1 MLTWT
6 NAQRFVELALALEPH
21 MPGYVDSY
29 FGPEEIREQIK
40 AKGTIPLEEL
50 SEQAADLL
58 HTTRQDGSLS
68 RDRRTYLLA
77 ELTAMQT
84 TLRILRGEALDFLE
98 ESKGLYGLSPQWT
111 DEKVFEE
118 AHQAL
123 DDLYPGTGT
132 LAERR
137 SRFLEKTII
146 PSDKLI
152 AIIRNLAEEFQ
163 ERTKGTFNLPED
175 ESCDFAAVND
185 APWTAY
191 NWYLGGYRSR
201 IEINTDLPIFA
212 GYVPHLVAHEAY
224 AGHHTEHAI
233 KEQILFHEKGLL
245 EHSILLVNTPSCVA
259 CEGIAENALDIL
271 VTEDELLEL
280 FQRVLQEA
288 GIDEVSAEQLVRIR
302 KVGRP
307 LNRVGVNRALMLH
320 ARGASEDEVIAYGI
334 RYALMTEERSRKSM
348 AFLTDPLWRSYVS
361 LYALGYELVDQYLG
375 EGETRVKRFQNLL
388 QEPVTTSQLMES

>member
-1 MLTWT
+1 MSTWT
-6 NAQRFVELALALEPH
+6 NAQRFVELALALELH

-29 FGPEEIREQIK
+29 FGPEEIREKVK
-40 AKGTIPLEEL
+40 AKGSIPLEEL
-50 SEQAADLL
+50 SAQAADLL
-58 HTTRQDGSLS
+58 QTTREDESLS

-84 TLRILRGEALDFLE
+84 TLRILRGETLDFQA
-98 ESKGLYGLSPQWT
+98 ESRGLYGLSPAWT
-111 DEKVFEE
+111 DEIVFIE

-137 SRFLEKTII
+137 ASFLEKTII
-146 PSDKLI
+146 PSDTLI
-152 AIIRNLAEEFQ
+152 AIIRTLAMEFQ
-163 ERTKGTFNLPED
+163 ERTKGVFNLPEN
-175 ESCDFAAVND
+175 ESCDFFAVND

-201 IEINTDLPIFA
+201 IDINTDLPIYA

-233 KEQILFHEKGLL
+233 KEQVLFHERGLL

-259 CEGIAENALDIL
+259 CEGIAENALDVL
-271 VTEDELLEL
+271 VTDEEL
-280 FQRVLQEA
+280 VHIFRHVLREA
-288 GIDEVSAEQLVRIR
+288 GIGEVSAEQLVRIR

-320 ARGASEDEVIAYGI
+320 AHSASEEDVVDYGV
-334 RYALMTEERSRKSM
+334 RYALMTEERSRKSL

-361 LYALGYELVDQYLG
+361 LYALGYELVSHYLG
-375 EGETRVKRFQNLL
+375 EGEDCVERFQTLL
-388 QEPVTTSQLMES
+388 QEPVTTSQLMAL